1 MKNQSAVEH
10 SSVENSHDQQS
21 SAGGSYF
28 GSNAAQDQSLQQCG
42 TSLADIFD
50 CIASGHIQEAK
61 YSAHYLAEQARRHQ
75 DNQTTQWAGKIWT
88 VANAFSDIQSAI
100 SQEVMDGVKEKA
112 SLIGQLTRE
121 LMGSGHIAK
130 ETGDRILN
138 SAGGYWNVADKESK
152 SNKGQKENTGN
163 ANGAAAVAMNSETVE
178 QYKMPTGKTGAHCGI
193 ATTLMLLQ
201 ANGQGDMGDANQLV
215 SEMYISGAGT
225 DVDLMARSLRKRG
238 LETAQATRTGTFGQ
252 LMDTLST
259 GQPVP
264 FGIAFS
270 TGEVVKMNKTFSS
283 YYAHYQPGDR
293 HYRKFGSAGH
303 WVLVVGFEGNVDN
316 PTHFIF
322 NDPDVGGQLRATRA
336 ELEQMGVGNGQ
347 FYQVTQ

>member
-1 MKNQSAVEH
+1 MKNQATTEH
-10 SSVENSHDQQS
+10 SSIDNASQQS
-21 SAGGSYF
+21 SSSGGASF
-28 GSNAAQDQSLQQCG
+28 GSNAAQGNSLKQCG
-42 TSLADIFD
+42 TSLADVFD

-61 YSAHYLAEQARRHQ
+61 YSAHFLAEQARKHQ

-88 VANAFSDIQSAI
+88 IANAFSDIQSAI

-112 SLIGQLTRE
+112 ALIGQLTRD
-121 LMGSGHIAK
+121 LMSNGHIGK
-130 ETGDRILN
+130 ESGERILT
-138 SAGGYWNVADKESK
+138 SAGGYWTAADKESK
-152 SNKGQKENTGN
+152 NKQNTSQAG
-163 ANGAAAVAMNSETVE
+163 GAAAVAMNSETVE
-178 QYKMPTGKTGAHCGI
+178 QHKMPTGNNGVHCGI

-215 SEMYISGAGT
+215 SEMYISNAGT
-225 DVDLMARSLRKRG
+225 DVDLMAQSLRDRG
-238 LETAQATRTGTFGQ
+238 LETAEGTRTGTFEQ
-252 LMDTLST
+252 LMGTLSQ

-264 FGIAFS
+264 FGIAYS
-270 TGEVVKMNKTFSS
+270 TGEVVKMNKTFSK

-293 HYRKFGSAGH
+293 HYRKFGGSGH
-303 WVLVVGFEGNVDN
+303 WVLVVGFEGSVEN

-322 NDPDVGGQLRATRA
+322 NDPDVGGQLRATKA